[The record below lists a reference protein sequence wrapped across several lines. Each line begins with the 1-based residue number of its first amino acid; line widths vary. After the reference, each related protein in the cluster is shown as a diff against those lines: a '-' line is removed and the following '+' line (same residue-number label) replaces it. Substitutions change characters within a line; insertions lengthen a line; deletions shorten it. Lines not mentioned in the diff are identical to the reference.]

1 MTMPTALESPTPST
15 ELDSDFDLD
24 VTIVAAAAV
33 AELKSPT
40 EDNCGRTCE
49 SACPATGC

>member
-1 MTMPTALESPTPST
+1 MAMPITSESSNMDD
-15 ELDSDFDLD
+15 DSDFDLD
-24 VTIVAAAAV
+24 VTIVTAAPE